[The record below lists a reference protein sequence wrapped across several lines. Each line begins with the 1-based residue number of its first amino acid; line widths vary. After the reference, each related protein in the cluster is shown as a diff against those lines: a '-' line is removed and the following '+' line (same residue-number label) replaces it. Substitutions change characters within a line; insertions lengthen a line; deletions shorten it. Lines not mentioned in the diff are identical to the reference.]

1 MTDQDTAALAPPSL
15 LRLMVHQNLYLP
27 VIVLLLALA
36 LSFAPDPTSP
46 TAKGISPRV
55 LALPL
60 AIAGLLAMVLAILR
74 ALSQRRAIASGIKIS
89 CTVRGHE
96 DGTGTHGLPRFRISW
111 TDPDGRAGRSVMRRT
126 WWVPP
131 VGKPAQIFLD
141 PRNGR
146 QWWEGD
152 LPHTDEVLLNTAPRQ
167 NHFQP
172 K

>member
-89 CTVRGHE
+89 CTVQGHE
-96 DGTGTHGLPRFRISW
+96 DGTGTHGLHGFALRGLTAMAARDAASCGGHGGYRLWASRRRFFW
-111 TDPDGRAGRSVMRRT
+111 TRVTADNGGKATCRT
-126 WWVPP
+126 PT
-131 VGKPAQIFLD
+131 KSC
-141 PRNGR
+141 
-146 QWWEGD
+146 
-152 LPHTDEVLLNTAPRQ
+152 
-167 NHFQP
+167 
-172 K
+172 